1 MNELGDAQDLCD
13 DPRVLAIPW
22 RDLLRQTRREV
33 AGELL
38 ISAPWLL
45 GALGCNYLA
54 VAKHPAW
61 IAGSLFCS
69 FYFFLT
75 GLRQAHNAHHYAL
88 GLSRRATEWVLF
100 ALSLVMVSSMHA
112 IQATH
117 LHHHRHCLDEEDVE
131 ASTSHLPWYR
141 ALLAGPAFIV
151 ALHWHGLRLTLA
163 KTGARRKRSAWILA
177 ELALITLWGVLVFTV
192 LEVTALRI
200 HFALM
205 AIGQCMTGFFAV
217 WTVHHGCDPRRHIA
231 RTQRGWLK
239 NLISYEMFFHV
250 EHHLF
255 PAVQTRRLPELARRL
270 DAAAP
275 DLRRKLVF

>member
-1 MNELGDAQDLCD
+1 MSEIGAAQSLCD
-13 DPRVLAIPW
+13 DPRVRTIPW
-22 RDLLRQTRREV
+22 RDLVPQTRLEV
-33 AGELL
+33 AAELAVSL
-38 ISAPWLL
+38 PWLA
-45 GALGCNYLA
+45 GALVCGHLA
-54 VAKHPAW
+54 AGRHVAW
-61 IAGSLFCS
+61 IAGSLACS

-88 GLSRRATEWVLF
+88 GLSRRGTEWVLF
-100 ALSLVMVSSMHA
+100 ALSLLMVSSMHA

-117 LHHHRHCLDEEDVE
+117 LHHHRHCLGEDDVE
-131 ASTSHLPWYR
+131 ASTAHLPWYG

-151 ALHWHGLRLTLA
+151 SLHRHGLRLTLGRA
-163 KTGARRKRSAWILA
+163 RARRRAAWIIA
-177 ELALITLWGVLVFTV
+177 ELALIALWGALAFGWLDVP
-192 LEVTALRI
+192 ALRI

-231 RTQRGWLK
+231 RTQRGWIK

-275 DLRRKLVF
+275 ELRSKLVF